1 MCIPAEENC
10 PDYGGYDRRGMA
22 WEASEGVWPDTSA
35 GVTQAHRGPDLGG
48 ALAAG
53 ARRGADPPAPR
64 AARRHP
70 QAERPARTGQ
80 ARADLLRPRAL
91 LRRAR
96 RGERQVRRLAQAAR
110 SPPGRP
116 RGAVPRELPAVR
128 HRLLRRTEGG
138 RDRRLPE
145 PDAQGGRAAARARRL
160 GRARPRHLRPG
171 LRCDRADPR
180 RVAARGGRRDLLP
193 RLPPRATDPPTAALV
208 PRAAARVP

>member
-1 MCIPAEENC
+1 RTRSKPRG
-10 PDYGGYDRRGMA
+10 YGKL
-22 WEASEGVWPDTSA
+22 P
-35 GVTQAHRGPDLGG
+35 PGG
-48 ALAAG
+48 AELEVSLAART
-53 ARRGADPPAPR
+53 RRGADSPA
-64 AARRHP
+64 AGSARRHP
-70 QAERPARTGQ
+70 QEKRPACAGQ

-96 RGERQVRRLAQAAR
+96 RGERPVRRLALAAR
-110 SPPGRP
+110 SSSGRP

-145 PDAQGGRAAARARRL
+145 SDAQGGRAAARARRL